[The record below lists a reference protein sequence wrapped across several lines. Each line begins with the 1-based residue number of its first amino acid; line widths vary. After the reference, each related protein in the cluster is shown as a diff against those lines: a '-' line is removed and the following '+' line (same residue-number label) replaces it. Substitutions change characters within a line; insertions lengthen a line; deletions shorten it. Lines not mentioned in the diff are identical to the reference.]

1 LQELRDASQE
11 ELYQLEKSIGTAVLK
26 ARSYYEA
33 RIKLREA
40 REVLTK
46 AKNRFERAQA
56 LHVASKELSIV
67 AVILKEIIF
76 ISMI

>member
-1 LQELRDASQE
+1 LQELRDVSQE

-56 LHVASKELSIV
+56 LHVASKELAIV